1 LILVCQFSIGQSFEG
16 EPQAT
21 ITAQAGQIIANS
33 DTSSPLIYGDF
44 GTGEVTINGDLTV
57 TGTVTSESSTP
68 GGTNEHQ
75 HDEIATNYGLIGVN
89 TTNITAHQAAL
100 GYTRRRLPAMRRTLR
115 PTRRATLG
123 QRRQVAELEVPYVA
137 RPGGW
142 FNGDGG

>member
-1 LILVCQFSIGQSFEG
+1 MILVCQISIGQSLEG

-21 ITAQAGQIIANS
+21 ITAKAGQIIANS

-75 HDEIATNYGLIGVN
+75 HDEIAINYGLIGVN

-100 GYTRRRLPAMRRTLR
+100 GVHTTQIAAMRRTLR
-115 PTRRATLG
+115 PTRRGLRG
-123 QRRQVAELEVPYVA
+123 R
-137 RPGGW
+137 
-142 FNGDGG
+142 